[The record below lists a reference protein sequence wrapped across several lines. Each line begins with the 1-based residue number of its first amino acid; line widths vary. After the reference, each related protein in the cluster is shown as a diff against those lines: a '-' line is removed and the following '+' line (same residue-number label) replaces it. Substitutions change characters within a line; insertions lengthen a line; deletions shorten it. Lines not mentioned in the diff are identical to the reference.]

1 MKQSCGSLVFY
12 TNEKSQLPATEKY
25 LFREIQA
32 SFLFQDNCPLNQSVL
47 LSLIQQLGSKL
58 HDRTEIKLK
67 YLEEAVTHL
76 DTSDA
81 SIEVRFNF

>member
-1 MKQSCGSLVFY
+1 MHFLLHERKY
-12 TNEKSQLPATEKY
+12 TSAIENFQ
-25 LFREIQA
+25 FRQIH
-32 SFLFQDNCPLNQSVL
+32 FLHLLLFQDNCPLNQSVL

>member
-1 MKQSCGSLVFY
+1 MLNCLQPKNINLA
-12 TNEKSQLPATEKY
+12 K
-25 LFREIQA
+25 FRHLL
-32 SFLFQDNCPLNQSVL
+32 LFQDNCPLNQSVL

-81 SIEVRFNF
+81 SIEVREILDQVNRAVQ

>member
-1 MKQSCGSLVFY
+1 MHFLLK
-12 TNEKSQLPATEKY
+12 TNENAHLQPKNFNFAKFRH
-25 LFREIQA
+25 LF
-32 SFLFQDNCPLNQSVL
+32 SFQDNCPLNQSVL